1 MGLTPTQ
8 TFSLLSFLLPAVFG
22 ILIHKVYTSTLARRS
37 LQARQAILTNLGI
50 PTTLN
55 PKFIGFFHP
64 YWCVLSIQG
73 LGRSIDETYV
83 VMQAVVENVYSGLL

>member
-1 MGLTPTQ
+1 MVLTRAQ
-8 TFSLLSFLLPAVFG
+8 TSLLSFLLTTVLG
-22 ILIHKVYTSTLARRS
+22 ILIHRVYTSNLARRS
-37 LQARQAILTNLGI
+37 LQARQAILKNLGI
-50 PTTLN
+50 PTTSN

-83 VMQAVVENVYSGLL
+83 VMQAVGANVYSGLL